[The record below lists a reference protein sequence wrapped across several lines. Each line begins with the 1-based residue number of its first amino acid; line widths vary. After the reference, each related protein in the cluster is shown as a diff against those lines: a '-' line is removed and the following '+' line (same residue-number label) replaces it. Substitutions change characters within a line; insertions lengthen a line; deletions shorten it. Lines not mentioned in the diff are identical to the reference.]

1 MIRIWCLV
9 LGLFLLA
16 PSAKAQGPHIK
27 YGKWLLLGGSIGMN
41 YLALQAHNDADSVF
55 NVLEENC
62 FADHSL
68 CAIAPGGVYAD
79 PESEAL
85 YQETLHQDR
94 VARRWLI
101 AGELA
106 LAGAAAMFVWEL
118 TRPKERP
125 ENIPFEPEVRT
136 LRSATGL
143 GLRIEF

>member
-1 MIRIWCLV
+1 MIRSACLV

-16 PSAKAQGPHIK
+16 TSAQAQGPHIK
-27 YGKWLLLGGSIGMN
+27 YGKWLLLGGSIAMN

-62 FADHSL
+62 FEDHSR
-68 CAIAPGGVYAD
+68 CALGPDAAYAD

-101 AGELA
+101 AGEVA

-118 TRPKERP
+118 TRPKGRP
-125 ENIPFEPEVRT
+125 ENIPFEPEVRS

-143 GLRIEF
+143 GLRIDF